1 MMTMKSLILFICALG
16 SSSVAAFAPQ
26 LSSQFG
32 STTTT
37 TTTAL
42 FAKAPLRPKFNAAT
56 QKWERAADDSG
67 EYPYDAVGSLLR
79 HGPAPFLKRTF
90 EADAYEQAVLKYM
103 ASDSVGRA
111 EATGNMDAFFN
122 SAQDWAFQKM
132 AERKGAKKVDY
143 TALSKKQAILTVV
156 WAVFVTP
163 VAGYVV
169 VDTVQQFMSH

>member
-1 MMTMKSLILFICALG
+1 MKSLIVFICAL
-16 SSSVAAFAPQ
+16 SSVAAFAPQ
-26 LSSQFG
+26 QLSSPVVG
-32 STTTT
+32 S

-42 FAKAPLRPKFNAAT
+42 FAKAVTTGRPKFNAAT
-56 QKWERAADDSG
+56 QKWERAKDDNG
-67 EYPYDAVGSLLR
+67 EYPYDSVGSLLR

-90 EADAYEQAVLKYM
+90 EPDVYEQAVLKYM
-103 ASDSVGRA
+103 ASDSVSRA

-132 AERKGAKKVDY
+132 AERKGANKVDY
-143 TALSKKQAILTVV
+143 TKLSKKQAALTII